1 MEGKTQLKEVMAR
14 VLIQDWEA
22 CVQHPASFI
31 HCSKGLQTRSF
42 VFLHVVC
49 LCGLKPE
56 LSGHSCGGDAFLVL
70 QSSCDV
76 LMVLYCAGRA
86 VPCAASVTWLLPHV
100 HEPRSQSKAIVGL
113 HSPSVHGDS
122 PALFLKSGKVFCHS
136 SFYFL
141 TVIDGVHTELVHC
154 MGQIKVGKAS
164 AKQAASHCVTCCRI

>member
-1 MEGKTQLKEVMAR
+1 MAR
-14 VLIQDWEA
+14 VLIEDWEA
-22 CVQHPASFI
+22 CGQHPASFI

-122 PALFLKSGKVFCHS
+122 PALFLKSGKVFLSQFLLLSHS
-136 SFYFL
+136 DRWGPHWAGALHGPNQSRK
-141 TVIDGVHTELVHC
+141 
-154 MGQIKVGKAS
+154 GQCQTS
-164 AKQAASHCVTCCRI
+164 SVTLCDLLQDIRNT

>member
-1 MEGKTQLKEVMAR
+1 MFSTLLHSYTAAKDSRLEL
-14 VLIQDWEA
+14 
-22 CVQHPASFI
+22 
-31 HCSKGLQTRSF
+31 
-42 VFLHVVC
+42 LHVVC

-122 PALFLKSGKVFCHS
+122 PALFLKSGKVFLSQFLLLSHS
-136 SFYFL
+136 
-141 TVIDGVHTELVHC
+141 DRWGPH
-154 MGQIKVGKAS
+154 
-164 AKQAASHCVTCCRI
+164 